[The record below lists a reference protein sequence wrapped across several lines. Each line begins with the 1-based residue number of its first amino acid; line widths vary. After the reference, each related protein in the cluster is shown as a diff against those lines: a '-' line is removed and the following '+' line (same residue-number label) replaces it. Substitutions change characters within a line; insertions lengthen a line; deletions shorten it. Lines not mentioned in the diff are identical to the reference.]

1 MKYSRKINQF
11 TNLSRRINVMIT
23 NGDWDRV
30 PQGMQRRL
38 LGRLRHLLR
47 IVRSLLAGP
56 QLKKVLAGAAVLL
69 CCSTAGAQSF
79 MPPVVNPYGITTD
92 TSFTSPAFA
101 DIDSDGDY
109 DLFLIDYNFEA
120 YELNMNF
127 FENTGTAVNP
137 VFAAPVTNPF
147 SLSLTDKPY
156 RSEFADLDDD
166 GDLDFFVGEYYG
178 TMQFYENTGS
188 STVPVFA
195 AGMQNPFGLDSV
207 AQQAMI
213 ALADLDNDGDLDLL
227 VGEYYGALDYF
238 QNTGTAAAPNFSS
251 FILNPFGLSVVA
263 DYATPEFAD
272 LDNDGDFDLLIG
284 AYTNDLY
291 YFENTGTISA
301 PAFTGPVM
309 NPFGLSNS
317 IDVPMPAFVDI
328 NGDGDLDLFIG
339 GYDGTLAFFEN
350 TAIGGV
356 DKPVADKDA
365 PEVFP
370 VPADDYLT
378 IRNNGS
384 LGKMNL
390 RLTDATGRTI
400 KELAASEDEVTLQ
413 VGDVAPGLYILEILR
428 QGRIDKRNVLIR

>member
-1 MKYSRKINQF
+1 MRYSRKINQF
-11 TNLSRRINVMIT
+11 TNLSRRINAMIT

-30 PQGMQRRL
+30 PQGMQNRL

-47 IVRSLLAGP
+47 IVRSILAAP

-92 TSFTSPAFA
+92 TSFSSPAFA

-109 DLFLIDYNFEA
+109 DLFLLDYNFAA
-120 YELNMNF
+120 YEVNMNF

-137 VFAAPVTNPF
+137 AFAPPVTNPF
-147 SLSLTDKPY
+147 ALSLATQPY
-156 RSEFADLDDD
+156 RGKFADLDDD
-166 GDLDFFVGEYYG
+166 GDLDFLVGEYYG

-195 AGMQNPFGLDSV
+195 AGIQNPFGLDSV
-207 AQQAMI
+207 NQQAMV
-213 ALADLDNDGDLDLL
+213 ALADLDNDGDFDLL

-251 FILNPFGLSVVA
+251 FILNPFGLSVV
-263 DYATPEFAD
+263 DDFATPEFAD
-272 LDNDGDFDLLIG
+272 LDNDGDFDLMVG

-301 PAFTGPVM
+301 PAFAAPVM

-317 IDVPMPAFVDI
+317 IDVPMPAFADI
-328 NGDGDLDLFIG
+328 DGDGDLDLFVG
-339 GYDGTLAFFEN
+339 GYYGTVAFFEN
-350 TAIGGV
+350 TAANGFAENPG
-356 DKPVADKDA
+356 DA
-365 PEVFP
+365 NTPEVFP
-370 VPADDYLT
+370 VPAEDYLT

-384 LGKMNL
+384 LGDMNI

-400 KELAASEDEVTLQ
+400 KELTASENEVTLQ